1 MPNDVPIPPSLGG
14 PELAIVA
21 IIAFALVGA
30 VLSALTAALN
40 EVPEERLMAIR
51 DEGGADGATADR
63 LLRDRDVV
71 RARLLSGRVL
81 SVAGVAGFT
90 AHLATRV
97 FDEASVLLT
106 VGAAALAYAIFS
118 EVAQTLA
125 RRRANRVALPLA
137 RACRPLELL
146 LAPLAL
152 PVLLVARATEKIA
165 KEPEPVPTHIAE
177 REIENIVEKRE
188 EEGALPEGQA
198 ELLMNVLE
206 FKDTMAREV
215 MVPRT
220 RMVAVDVAMPFDAV
234 VERVISEGHSRF
246 PVYRERVDK
255 IEGILHAKDLFQAQ
269 RQGKTSVPL
278 LVRKNVLFVPE
289 VQKIGLLLRTMQAR
303 HQHIAVVIDEFGGTA
318 GIVTLEDILEEIV
331 GEIQDEHDTEESL
344 VTEVEPG
351 RFLAD
356 ARVSIHDLGEI
367 MDVGLADSQERA
379 ESLGGL
385 VVEQLGRVP
394 LVGETLR
401 LADIDITVKEADE
414 KRVQR
419 VELVRRPVS
428 VRPSANDGTDR
439 KSGELERNSSSDRPP
454 SQAAA
459 SSEPDA
465 SIG

>member
-1 MPNDVPIPPSLGG
+1 VPNDVPIPPSLGG

-394 LVGETLR
+394 LVG
-401 LADIDITVKEADE
+401 
-414 KRVQR
+414 
-419 VELVRRPVS
+419 
-428 VRPSANDGTDR
+428 
-439 KSGELERNSSSDRPP
+439 
-454 SQAAA
+454 
-459 SSEPDA
+459 
-465 SIG
+465 

>member
-1 MPNDVPIPPSLGG
+1 VPNDVPIPPSLGG